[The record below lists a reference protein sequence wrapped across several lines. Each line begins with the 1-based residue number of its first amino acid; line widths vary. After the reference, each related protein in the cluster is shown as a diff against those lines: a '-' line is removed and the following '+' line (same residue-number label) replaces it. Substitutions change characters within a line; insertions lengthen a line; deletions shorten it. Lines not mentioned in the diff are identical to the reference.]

1 MVVTV
6 VPLLL
11 LSATTSAANINVG
24 AIRWD
29 AWYGKPGQPIW
40 GNKYTG
46 IVGKTVTS
54 DMADPKFH
62 YRLPFFAT
70 VTGNNT
76 KNVSVT
82 CDGNSTE
89 GLCICMHVSS
99 RYRYFK
105 LALHK
110 HLINRPL
117 CSHGSREQICVR
129 LRHLFLGFLPI
140 PNRWTFINFAVIKIR

>member
-1 MVVTV
+1 MVAYV
-6 VPLLL
+6 VSLLF

-40 GNKYTG
+40 ENKYTG

-89 GLCICMHVSS
+89 GLCIGMHVS
-99 RYRYFK
+99 
-105 LALHK
+105 
-110 HLINRPL
+110 
-117 CSHGSREQICVR
+117 
-129 LRHLFLGFLPI
+129 LR
-140 PNRWTFINFAVIKIR
+140 